1 MEVTIDPELED
12 YDLNEIQAVTSR
24 VQRRTKSLTHIEL
37 VYLETDEV
45 AEAMECDYEEP
56 FLKA

>member
-12 YDLNEIQAVTSR
+12 YDLNEIQAVTNR
-24 VQRRTKSLTHIEL
+24 VQRRTKSFTHIEL
-37 VYLETDEV
+37 VCLETDEV
-45 AEAMECDYEEP
+45 EEVMECDYEEP